1 MSLTKNKIINDPIY
15 GFISIRFPLIWQLIE
30 HPFIQRLRRVS
41 QLGLSSLVF
50 PGANHSR
57 FHHAI
62 GAMHLMDKAIITL
75 KSKGHEITK
84 KEHEASLIAIL
95 LHDVGHGP
103 FSHALENSIVNNLN
117 HEKISL
123 MYMYKLN
130 DIFDKKL
137 STAIEIFTKNYR
149 KKFLNQLVS
158 SQIDVDRMDYLNRDS
173 FYSGVNEGIISSDRI
188 ISMLNVFNN
197 ELVVDY
203 KGLYSVE
210 KFIIARK
217 LMYWQVY
224 LHKTVLSAEHTLM
237 QILKRAKKLF
247 QTNYDLFCTP
257 DFEFFLDKKEVIDEK
272 FFNER
277 DALTHFSKIDDTDI
291 ISCLK
296 CWANSDDKVLKILAN
311 CIINRNLLKIK
322 TVEKNIKKDEL
333 LVIRKLIKEQY
344 KLSNDEVDY
353 LVFPIEIENLTYNTL
368 EQEIKFLKSDN
379 KIIKFSDVKDEI
391 NMDMRNSKISKYY
404 ICHPEFKK

>member
-137 STAIEIFTKNYR
+137 STAIEIFTKKYR

-210 KFIIARK
+210 KFVIARK

-247 QTNYDLFCTP
+247 RINYGLFCTP
-257 DFEFFLDKKEVIDEK
+257 DFKFFLDKKEVIDEK

>member
-30 HPFIQRLRRVS
+30 HPFVQRLRRVS

-57 FHHAI
+57 FHHAV

-84 KEHEASLIAIL
+84 KEHEASLVAIL

-103 FSHALENSIVNNLN
+103 FSHALENSIVNNLK

-130 DIFDKKL
+130 DIFEKKL
-137 STAIEIFTKNYR
+137 STAIEIFTKKYK

-188 ISMLNVFNN
+188 ISMLNVYNN

-247 QTNYDLFCTP
+247 QINYGLFCTP
-257 DFEFFLDKKEVIDEK
+257 DFEFFRKKRG
-272 FFNER
+272 N
-277 DALTHFSKIDDTDI
+277 
-291 ISCLK
+291 
-296 CWANSDDKVLKILAN
+296 
-311 CIINRNLLKIK
+311 
-322 TVEKNIKKDEL
+322 
-333 LVIRKLIKEQY
+333 
-344 KLSNDEVDY
+344 
-353 LVFPIEIENLTYNTL
+353 
-368 EQEIKFLKSDN
+368 
-379 KIIKFSDVKDEI
+379 
-391 NMDMRNSKISKYY
+391 
-404 ICHPEFKK
+404 

>member
-210 KFIIARK
+210 KFVIARK

-247 QTNYDLFCTP
+247 QINFGLFCTP
-257 DFEFFLDKKEVIDEK
+257 DFEFFLNKKDVVDEK
-272 FFNER
+272 FFNET

-296 CWANSDDKVLKILAN
+296 YWANSDDKVLKILAN

-322 TVEKNIKKDEL
+322 TVEKHIKKNEL
-333 LVIRKLIKEQY
+333 LTIRKLIKEQY
-344 KLSNDEVDY
+344 ELSNDEVDY

-368 EQEIKFLKSDN
+368 EQEIKFLKNDN
-379 KIIKFSDVKDEI
+379 KIIKFSDIKDEI
-391 NMDMRNSKISKYY
+391 NMNMQNSKISKYY
-404 ICHPEFKK
+404 ICHPDFKK

>member
-15 GFISIRFPLIWQLIE
+15 GFISIRFRLIWQLIE

-137 STAIEIFTKNYR
+137 STAIEIFTKKYR

-210 KFIIARK
+210 KFVIARK

-247 QTNYDLFCTP
+247 RINYGLFCTP
-257 DFEFFLDKKEVIDEK
+257 DFEFFLNKKEVIDEK

>member
-1 MSLTKNKIINDPIY
+1 
-15 GFISIRFPLIWQLIE
+15 
-30 HPFIQRLRRVS
+30 
-41 QLGLSSLVF
+41 
-50 PGANHSR
+50 
-57 FHHAI
+57 
-62 GAMHLMDKAIITL
+62 MDKAIITL

-137 STAIEIFTKNYR
+137 STAIEIFTKKYR

-210 KFIIARK
+210 KFVIERK

-237 QILKRAKKLF
+237 QIP
-247 QTNYDLFCTP
+247 NY
-257 DFEFFLDKKEVIDEK
+257 
-272 FFNER
+272 
-277 DALTHFSKIDDTDI
+277 
-291 ISCLK
+291 
-296 CWANSDDKVLKILAN
+296 
-311 CIINRNLLKIK
+311 
-322 TVEKNIKKDEL
+322 
-333 LVIRKLIKEQY
+333 
-344 KLSNDEVDY
+344 
-353 LVFPIEIENLTYNTL
+353 L
-368 EQEIKFLKSDN
+368 E
-379 KIIKFSDVKDEI
+379 
-391 NMDMRNSKISKYY
+391 YY
-404 ICHPEFKK
+404 TQGLW

>member
-95 LHDVGHGP
+95 LHDIGHGP

-123 MYMYKLN
+123 MYMYRLN

-149 KKFLNQLVS
+149 KNFLNQLVS

-210 KFIIARK
+210 KFVIARK

-247 QTNYDLFCTP
+247 QINYGLFCTP
-257 DFEFFLDKKEVIDEK
+257 DFKFFLDKKEVIDEK

-277 DALTHFSKIDDTDI
+277 NALTHFSKIDDTDI

-296 CWANSDDKVLKILAN
+296 CWVSSDDKVLKILAN

-322 TVEKNIKKDEL
+322 TVEKNIKENEL
-333 LVIRKLIKEQY
+333 LEIRKLIKEQY

-353 LVFPIEIENLTYNTL
+353 LVFPIEIEKLTYNTL

-391 NMDMRNSKISKYY
+391 NMNMQNSKISKYY
-404 ICHPEFKK
+404 ICHPDFKK